1 MMLIHLIQI
10 VMLMMVVWFV
20 KDIKVVLETNIWI
33 SFLKNNKL
41 KNPD

>member
-1 MMLIHLIQI
+1 ML
-10 VMLMMVVWFV
+10 MMMVVWFV